1 MITET
6 DLAIIHALQV
16 NPRAPWR
23 TVGGVLGLSG
33 ETVARR
39 WDVLHSAGHA
49 WIAPVPGPGFLAAG
63 WSAFVYLRTAPSEQ
77 PSVVEQLCKDASF
90 GTVSRTTGPYDLFA
104 DCFAATHS
112 ELMEQLTGPFADIP
126 GLMGREVLLV
136 TKIYRQASEWR
147 SDALA
152 QGQASAQ
159 SPQDGG
165 TADGT
170 GFFPDALDAEL
181 VRALAHDGRA
191 GWADL
196 AGRCDV
202 SPQTARRRVER
213 LLASGHL
220 SLRCDTAPDVHPG
233 HHEVTL
239 LFEIPPDRLDAV
251 GRHCASMPS
260 CRVSA
265 QVLGSGNLLVTL
277 WIRDYLDVQRLE
289 AELVRAAPGTRAV
302 SRHAVLRT
310 DKRMGRL
317 LAADG
322 RAAGVVPLPLWS
334 RAAAG
339 AGRPASVAGGT
350 GPARDTE
357 SGSPPGFG

>member
-6 DLAIIHALQV
+6 DLAIVHALQV

-23 TVGGVLGLSG
+23 AVGAALGLSA

-39 WDVLHSAGHA
+39 WDSLSSAGQA
-49 WIAPVPGPGFLAAG
+49 WIVPVPGPGFLAAG
-63 WSAFVYLRTAPSEQ
+63 WSAFVFLRTAPAHQ
-77 PSVVEQLCKDASF
+77 PGAVSRLCEEASF

-104 DCFAATHS
+104 DCFAATHA
-112 ELMEQLTGPFADIP
+112 ELMEQLTGPFAEIP
-126 GLMGREVLLV
+126 GLTGREVLLT

-152 QGQASAQ
+152 RGQTSALRSGAEERGQ
-159 SPQDGG
+159 
-165 TADGT
+165 GT
-170 GFFPDALDAEL
+170 GFLPEELDAEL
-181 VRALAHDGRA
+181 VRALAVNGRA

-196 AGRCDV
+196 AARCGV

-213 LLASGHL
+213 LIASGHL
-220 SLRCDTAPDVHPG
+220 DLRCDTAPEVHPG

-239 LFEIPPDRLDAV
+239 LFEVPPDRIDAV

-277 WIRDYLDVQRLE
+277 WTRDYLDVQRLE
-289 AELVRAAPGTRAV
+289 ADLLRAAPGTRAV

-310 DKRMGRL
+310 DKRMGRI

-322 RAAGVVPLPLWS
+322 RAAGVVPLPLW
-334 RAAAG
+334 RRGHAGAAG
-339 AGRPASVAGGT
+339 TAGP
-350 GPARDTE
+350 PRDIE
-357 SGSPPGFG
+357 SGSPPAFG